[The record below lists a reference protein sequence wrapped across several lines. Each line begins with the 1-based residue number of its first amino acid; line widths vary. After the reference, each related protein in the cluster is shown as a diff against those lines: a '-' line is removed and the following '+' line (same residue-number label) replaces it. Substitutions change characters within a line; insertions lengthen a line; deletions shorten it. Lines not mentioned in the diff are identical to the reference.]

1 MGEARRVVAAFDFD
15 GTLTARDSL
24 MPFLAKVAGRRRLG
38 LALVAGAPAI
48 ALALAGRADRG
59 ATKAALLARL
69 VAGHAAD
76 DLRAQGDAYAAELVP
91 RLHPALLER
100 IDWHRG
106 QGHELVLVSASL
118 GAYLQPLASRLGFTT
133 VLATEMEV
141 GDDGRLTGHLV
152 GLNVRGEEKLRRLE
166 AWLGGD
172 PRVLWAYGD
181 SAGDRELLAAADN
194 PHWCRR
200 GRIVPL
206 LVDQGSGPGVRSR

>member
-1 MGEARRVVAAFDFD
+1 MGEGRVVAAFDFD

-24 MPFLAKVAGRRRLG
+24 APFLARVAGRRRLG
-38 LALVAGAPAI
+38 LALLAGAPAI
-48 ALALAGRADRG
+48 ALVLAGRADRG
-59 ATKAALLARL
+59 VTKAALLARL
-69 VAGHAAD
+69 LAGLPAD
-76 DLRAQGDAYAAELVP
+76 ELAAQGDAYAAHLVP
-91 RLHPALLER
+91 RLHPTLLQR

-118 GAYLQPLASRLGFTT
+118 SAYLEPLGTRLGFAT
-133 VLATEMEV
+133 VLATELEV
-141 GDDGRLTGHLV
+141 GGDGRLTGHLM

-181 SAGDRELLAAADN
+181 SAGDRELLVAADN

-200 GRIVPL
+200 GRIAPL
-206 LVDQGSGPGVRSR
+206 PARPTTPLRGQK